1 MSELSKSMNT
11 KIVKVWS
18 DLSIAVKNAFFTAL
32 VSDKDISAFTEVLK
46 REGYTFNGY
55 ATVQFDNGLFATI
68 TNKSIEIG
76 KEVSGLTE

>member
-1 MSELSKSMNT
+1 MSEISKSMDT

-18 DLSIAVKNAFFTAL
+18 NLSVAVKNAFFTAFI
-32 VSDKDISAFTEVLK
+32 SEKDIAAFSEVLK